1 MGETPMGNAYLLMR
15 LHLHIKELAEARGI
29 SRTKLSRLADVNYAT
44 INSLWT
50 DETRDVLVGTLEK
63 IAKVLKVPVSDLY
76 TLVDD
81 EETP

>member
-1 MGETPMGNAYLLMR
+1 MGNTHLLMR

-29 SRTKLSRLADVNYAT
+29 SRTKLSRLADINYAT

-63 IAKVLKVPVSDLY
+63 IAKVLKVQVSDLY
-76 TLVDD
+76 TPVED
-81 EETP
+81 EE

>member
-1 MGETPMGNAYLLMR
+1 MGNTYLLMR
-15 LHLHIKELAEARGI
+15 LHLHIKEIAEARGI
-29 SRTKLSRLADVNYAT
+29 SRTKLSRLSDVNYAT

-76 TLVDD
+76 TPIED
-81 EETP
+81 EE